1 MKVKLYVE
9 GGGDSKEMHARCR
22 EGFRK
27 LINNAGFVGRSP
39 AIVACGGRD
48 GAYKKFKTAVG
59 FNADDYSILLVDS
72 EDQVVNPDENPDSDS
87 AWRHLKARDNW
98 DRPVNAANDQA
109 QLMATCMETWIMTD
123 HPSLAAFFGKCL
135 QESAL
140 LPPQNIETRTRH
152 DVQDALQHATHSC
165 GKDRSYTKGKKSF
178 EVLAELNPA
187 TLKLHLPYFR
197 RMIAT
202 LDRHL

>member
-9 GGGDSKEMHARCR
+9 GGGDSKEQHARCR
-22 EGFRK
+22 EGFCK

-48 GAYKKFKTAVG
+48 GAYKKFKTAAT
-59 FNADDYSILLVDS
+59 FNVDEYPILLVDS
-72 EDQVVNPDENPDSDS
+72 EDPVANPDENTDSDS
-87 AWRHLKARDNW
+87 AWQHLKARDGW
-98 DRPVNAANDQA
+98 DCPDSVANDQA
-109 QLMATCMETWIMTD
+109 QLMATCMEAWIMAD
-123 HPSLAAFFGKCL
+123 HRSLSAFFGKCL
-135 QESAL
+135 QTSAL
-140 LPPQNIETRTRH
+140 LPPLNIEARIRH
-152 DVQDALQHATHSC
+152 EVQDALQHATRNC

-178 EVLAELNPA
+178 EVLGKLDPN

-202 LDRHL
+202 LDCHL